1 VISVVIA
8 TFNRRHLLERTL
20 RALEEQSVPKTAFEV
35 VIADNGSSDGTAD
48 LLAAVAARGRLDLRV
63 LRVTDPGKSAA
74 LNVAVARARGDL
86 LVFTDD
92 DVLPEPG
99 WLAAFADAFA
109 TSDAD
114 FAAGRIFPIWE
125 SPPPAWLS
133 PGLYGV
139 LAVPDGG
146 PERRRLTGL
155 SDPTMPIGTNMA
167 VRRRVIERLGGWR
180 TDLGKLR
187 GTLRTGEDHEF
198 YARMLRSG
206 CVGIYEPEARVRH
219 LVPAERMRRAYFRE
233 WFHGYGRIVAL
244 LEPDFPTTTRYLLGV
259 PRYLWR
265 GAAADLAGGVRAVV
279 SGDPAMRLARE
290 VRLRWFL
297 GYLQQSWGSRLRP
310 SSRVPAAVCSSC

>member
-1 VISVVIA
+1 MISVVIA
-8 TFNRRHLLERTL
+8 TFNRRQLLERTL
-20 RALEEQSVPKTAFEV
+20 RALEEQSVPKAVFEV
-35 VIADNGSSDGTAD
+35 VVADNGSSDGTAE
-48 LLAAVAARGRLDLRV
+48 LLEAFRKRGRLDLRV

-74 LNVAVARARGDL
+74 LNVAVTCARGDL

-114 FAAGRIFPIWE
+114 FAAGRIFPMWE

-133 PGLYGV
+133 PALYGV

-155 SDPTMPIGTNMA
+155 GDATMPIGTNMA
-167 VRRRVIERLGGWR
+167 VRRGVVERLGGWR

-198 YARMLRSG
+198 YVRMLRAG

-219 LVPAERMRRAYFRE
+219 FVPAERMRPAYFRE
-233 WFHGYGRIVAL
+233 WFHGNGRIVAL
-244 LEPDFPTTTRYLLGV
+244 LESDFPTTDRYLLGV

-265 GAAADLAGGVRAVV
+265 NAAGDLAGGVRALMN
-279 SGDPAMRLARE
+279 GDRVARLARE

-310 SSRVPAAVCSSC
+310 SPGLRAAASSSC